1 MRQLTSTEMDIL
13 KKYGMLYTEEISNEE
28 YEMLSAKAPHYI
40 LKADNGKLMKFVVSD
55 DVTEETLMNLN
66 CSESIRLQ
74 REANEML
81 SFIKISTNSLR
92 NMVLLLAII
101 AAAGA
106 IAAFGMGMGF
116 IK

>member
-1 MRQLTSTEMDIL
+1 MRLLTGTEIEIL
-13 KKYGMLYTEEISNEE
+13 KKYGMLHTAEISNEE

-66 CSESIRLQ
+66 YSESIRLQ
-74 REANEML
+74 HETNEL
-81 SFIKISTNSLR
+81 LRFIKISTNSLR
-92 NMVLLLAII
+92 NMIILLTII
-101 AAAGA
+101 AVGGA
-106 IAAFGMGMGF
+106 IAALGFSMGF

>member
-1 MRQLTSTEMDIL
+1 MRLLTSTEMDIL
-13 KKYGMLYTEEISNEE
+13 KKYGMLHTEEISNEE
-28 YEMLSAKAPHYI
+28 YEMLSSKAPHYI
-40 LKADNGKLMKFVVSD
+40 LKGDNGKLMKFVISD
-55 DVTEETLMNLN
+55 EVTEETLINLN

-74 REANEML
+74 HETNELL

-101 AAAGA
+101 VAAGA
-106 IAAFGMGMGF
+106 IAALGFSMGF